1 MLVAGNAKVQCG
13 PMRMEEVGGRCG
25 GETWTHGETEVQS
38 LQRDPSTTAVVASST
53 DDDGAGGEKTIQA
66 LASWVRWRSK
76 EVEPLGVE
84 FDHARVGKKKEKKK
98 KK

>member
-1 MLVAGNAKVQCG
+1 
-13 PMRMEEVGGRCG
+13 MRMKEVGGRCG
-25 GETWTHGETEVQS
+25 GETWTHGEKEVQS

-76 EVEPLGVE
+76 EVEP
-84 FDHARVGKKKEKKK
+84 KKAAVVDGSRRLSHQSCWNWLEDFRP
-98 KK
+98 